1 MAKNNKKQQLT
12 QKQLNAIDL
21 FVLGKND
28 REVAEVIG
36 ANRSTVN
43 QWKNH
48 NPVFQAELNRRRK
61 DIWEMA
67 TDEMRSLLSDALKTV
82 KEAVRQ
88 GDAKTALEILKMA
101 GLDMRNVND
110 NLGNYGIGYLSPEN
124 ITNEKEYIS
133 SIDKML
139 EDLLK

>member
-1 MAKNNKKQQLT
+1 M
-12 QKQLNAIDL
+12 
-21 FVLGKND
+21 
-28 REVAEVIG
+28 AEVIG
-36 ANRSTVN
+36 VNRSTVN